1 MFYKRC
7 NDLDKYLLERG
18 YIEKMVRKEIL
29 PARVIARDTLLEKFN
44 NLQSQYH
51 PVFRVVRKIL
61 EELHVILRSDDR
73 LKKVFLDV
81 PMIGFKINKNL
92 KLKLVR

>member
-1 MFYKRC
+1 
-7 NDLDKYLLERG
+7 
-18 YIEKMVRKEIL
+18 MVRKEIL

-92 KLKLVR
+92 KLNLVR